1 MELLN
6 RRGGGEQGI
15 IMLVEIQSTTDLMI
29 LYWMMI

>member
-15 IMLVEIQSTTDLMI
+15 IMHVEIKSTTDLMI
-29 LYWMMI
+29 LY